1 MADNMLSKHIFLKGM
16 KILSVLPQ
24 GKNPVDLADSF
35 TIEAWYGALN
45 DIPDEQFQ
53 KAVILVLRN
62 SKWHPAPVDI
72 RRAAGFV
79 ENTESGKTDE
89 TAIAQWKEFSGKIQ
103 SVGYR
108 KMLRVWHEERQSVFD
123 DPVTDSIA
131 RTFAEEYALSNV
143 SEAGNW
149 RARFI
154 AAYNDAKEHGVKTA
168 EVQKIGGMIN
178 GMLESG
184 NNLRLV
190 TK

>member
-1 MADNMLSKHIFLKGM
+1 MQKQLDRQIFFKGLQV
-16 KILSVLPQ
+16 LSVLPQ
-24 GKNPVDLADSF
+24 GKNPVDLTDEFTLTVWFEALGDIDNDS
-35 TIEAWYGALN
+35 
-45 DIPDEQFQ
+45 FQ
-53 KAVILVLRN
+53 KAVILLLRN

-72 RRAAGFV
+72 RKAAGFV
-79 ENTESGKTDE
+79 EATENGKTDE
-89 TAIAQWKEFSGKIQ
+89 TAISQWEVFSGKIQ
-103 SVGYR
+103 SIGHQR
-108 KMLRVWHEERQSVFD
+108 MERIWYEKNENVFA
-123 DPVTDSIA
+123 DPVTDTIA
-131 RTFAEEYALSNV
+131 RTFAKDYAMSNI